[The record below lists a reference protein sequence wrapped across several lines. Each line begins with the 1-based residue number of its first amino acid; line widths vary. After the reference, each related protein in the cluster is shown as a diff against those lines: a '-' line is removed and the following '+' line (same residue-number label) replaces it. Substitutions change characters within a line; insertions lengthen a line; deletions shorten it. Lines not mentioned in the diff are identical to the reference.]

1 MKKTWIL
8 KELLQPLTAEKV
20 KGDLRQEIRGIAYD
34 SRRVEDDYLFF
45 AIPGLKNNGTNFIY
59 EAVKRGAKAI
69 VTQKDL
75 PDCSGGHKGVSYIAV
90 GDAREALS
98 RVSSVF
104 CGFPSRRLKVIG
116 ITGTNGKTSTAYL
129 LESILKA
136 AHLKVGVIGTI
147 NYRMGKQIIPA
158 VRTTPESLDL
168 HLLLREMVVSGITH
182 VIMEVSSHALA
193 QRRVSRIDFD
203 VGIFT
208 NLSHDHLDYHKSME
222 NYFSS
227 KNLLFEQLGLASQRE
242 GRRISV
248 LNGDDPAS
256 TRILQRLEAFPQVE
270 ILSFGLGDKN
280 SLQAKVVE
288 SKPAASRF
296 LIKNGLENIEVNLAL
311 PGKHNLYNAL
321 AAAACSAGLGIN
333 SKFIKEG
340 LEKAKH
346 IPGRFEFIGKDM
358 PFKIAVDYAHTEEAL
373 RNILEA
379 SRDFNPKRVILV
391 FGCGGDRDKS
401 KRPLMGRVAGEL
413 AHFSILTS
421 DNPRSEPPEKIIADI
436 EAGFGSKK
444 NYQVIL
450 DRCQA
455 IESALKMARP
465 DEMIIIAGKGHE
477 TYQIYKDAVIPFD
490 DREAVKRILGEMGLT
505 EDGRGKTKNG

>member
-8 KELLQPLTAEKV
+8 KELLPPLAAEKI

-34 SRRVEDDYLFF
+34 SRRVEDGYLFF
-45 AIPGLKNNGTNFIY
+45 AVPGLRNNGINFID

-69 VTQKDL
+69 ITQEDL
-75 PDCSGGHKGVSYIAV
+75 PDCPDYKGISYITV
-90 GDAREALS
+90 DDIREVLS

-129 LESILKA
+129 LESILMS

-158 VRTTPESLDL
+158 VRTTPESLEL
-168 HLLLREMVVSGITH
+168 NLLLEEMVACGITH

-193 QRRVSRIDFD
+193 QRRVSRIDFALG
-203 VGIFT
+203 VFT
-208 NLSHDHLDYHKSME
+208 NFSQDHLDYHKNME
-222 NYFSS
+222 DYFSS
-227 KNLLFEQLGLASQRE
+227 KNLLFEHLGRSSQRE
-242 GRRISV
+242 GRKISV
-248 LNGDDPAS
+248 LNGDDPVS
-256 TRILQRLEAFPQVE
+256 TRILRRLEAFPQVE

-288 SKPAASRF
+288 SNASVNRF

-321 AAAACSAGLGIN
+321 AAAACSAGLGMN
-333 SKFIKEG
+333 PKFIKEG
-340 LEKAKH
+340 LEKLKH
-346 IPGRFEFIGKDM
+346 IPGRFEFIGKDL

-379 SRDFNPKRVILV
+379 SRDFNPKRIILV

-421 DNPRSEPPEKIIADI
+421 DNPRGEPPEKIIADI

-455 IESALKMARP
+455 IESALKTVRP

-490 DREAVKRILGEMGLT
+490 DRKVVRKILE
-505 EDGRGKTKNG
+505 ETKSAHS